1 MSHGLKNQ
9 SQNQAMND
17 ALILAALVAMYV
29 TGAEHNLEDLQQDA
43 ASEFCKLIEL
53 DVIEFK
59 RLGLEI
65 QK

>member
-9 SQNQAMND
+9 SQSQAMND

-43 ASEFCKLIEL
+43 ASEFCNLIEL
-53 DVIEFK
+53 NPNEFAK
-59 RLGLEI
+59 LGLALN
-65 QK
+65 